1 MALKSYVHLHGF
13 YFSEPTKRELFL
25 AYEWKVI
32 TLLIKWSTGKCF
44 DLLSDSLNWVWENVW
59 RSVWRICMW
68 ILGYLRWWIHKMKL
82 QQILHSQWLEKEN
95 HIGQVCSLNFWHCG
109 YQELIF
115 VGTLGKQTE
124 ALAEN
129 KTNQRTCDQ
138 ISVCCKERKR
148 TRLYGENFS
157 RLDGSL
163 TYLSYPGGAKV

>member
-1 MALKSYVHLHGF
+1 MN
-13 YFSEPTKRELFL
+13 
-25 AYEWKVI
+25 
-32 TLLIKWSTGKCF
+32 TGEYF
-44 DLLSDSLNWVWENVW
+44 DLLSNSLNWVWENVW

-109 YQELIF
+109 YQKLIF
-115 VGTLGKQTE
+115 VGALGKQTE

-129 KTNQRTCDQ
+129 KTNQRACDQ

-148 TRLYGENFS
+148 TRFYGENFS

-163 TYLSYPGGAKV
+163 TYLSYSGGAKFLYISFQNLATRLHEKQNVYSPRRRR